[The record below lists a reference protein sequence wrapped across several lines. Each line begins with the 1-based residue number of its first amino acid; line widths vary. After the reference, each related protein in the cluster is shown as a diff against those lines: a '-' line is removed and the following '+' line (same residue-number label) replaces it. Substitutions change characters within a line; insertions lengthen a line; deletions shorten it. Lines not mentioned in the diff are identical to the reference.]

1 MFFFSGLFGDVEQIS
16 HFDSYHPVGS
26 TGEIIFLGA
35 VVEIGEAIVIASF
48 YLEMADFGAQFY
60 TEAGRYTIIELVFHI
75 HVMLFGGKVGIVFP
89 RTALCCSA
97 FAAAVSAAPVTTQGT
112 GVGKHGDVT
121 VAVTFDS
128 GKIKDIK
135 IVKQQENPVLAAKV
149 FTDLKQHVIDTNSV
163 QLDAISGATF
173 SSKGFLDAV
182 ADAAKKAGVTLSK
195 ADKKA
200 IKKAVKALPK
210 ESSYDVVVI
219 GAGGAGFSAAIEAK
233 NAGANVVLL
242 EKMPAVGGN
251 SLISG
256 AEMNAAKNWVQPK
269 LGINDDSPELHAE
282 DTYKGGDMKGDMN
295 VIKVMTHNALDAA
308 KWCRDYLGV
317 RFEDD
322 NLFFFGGHSRKRA
335 LIPVGHTGTEF
346 ITKFQAK
353 ADELGI
359 PVITNMKAEELI
371 KDKSG
376 RVVGVKATM
385 NGASYTFNAKG
396 GVVLATGGF
405 GANPEMVKKYNPK
418 IDERFKTT
426 DAPGTTGEALYMA
439 ERAGAQ
445 LVNMGY
451 IQTYPIC
458 DPISG
463 VIELIADA
471 RFDGAIMLNQE
482 GKRFVEELQRRDVLS
497 EAILKQTG
505 GYCWVL
511 WNDKIGS
518 ISNTV
523 KEHPTE
529 YEAFTKQGIMA
540 TCDDL
545 KCVADFTKIPFD
557 SLKGTVNRVSSMTG
571 KGNDKD
577 FNHRSGLV
585 DMTQGKYYV
594 IKAVPSVHHT
604 MGGVRINEKAQALT
618 AEGKAIPGLWAAG
631 EVTGVTHGTNRLGG
645 NAYTDIIVFGR
656 IAGKAAAEAAK

>member
-1 MFFFSGLFGDVEQIS
+1 MKSTMIKSAVAMVFA
-16 HFDSYHPVGS
+16 VG
-26 TGEIIFLGA
+26 
-35 VVEIGEAIVIASF
+35 
-48 YLEMADFGAQFY
+48 
-60 TEAGRYTIIELVFHI
+60 
-75 HVMLFGGKVGIVFP
+75 
-89 RTALCCSA
+89 
-97 FAAAVSAAPVTTQGT
+97 FAAASMAAPVTAEGT
-112 GVGKHGDVT
+112 GVGKHGDIT
-121 VAVTFDS
+121 VAVTFDA
-128 GKIKDIK
+128 GKIQDIK
-135 IVKQQENPVLAAKV
+135 IVKNAENPILAKKV
-149 FTDLKQHVIDTNSV
+149 FTDLKDQVVALSSTDV
-163 QLDAISGATF
+163 DLVSGATF
-173 SSKGFLDAV
+173 SAKGFIDAV
-182 ADAAKKAGVTLSK
+182 NDAAKKAGVTLAK

-200 IKKAVKALPK
+200 LKKAARELPK
-210 ESSYDVVVI
+210 TSNYDVVVI
-219 GAGGAGFSAAIEAK
+219 GAGGAGFSAAITAK

-256 AEMNAAKNWVQPK
+256 AEMNVAKNWVQPK
-269 LGINDDSPELHAE
+269 LGINDDSPELHAQ
-282 DTYKGGDMKGDMN
+282 DTFKGGDGKGDMK
-295 VIKVMTHNALDAA
+295 VINVMTHEALDAA

-346 ITKFQAK
+346 IAKFQAK

-371 KDKSG
+371 KNKDG

-385 NGASYTFNAKG
+385 DGSEYTFNAKG

-426 DAPGTTGEALYMA
+426 DAPGSTGEALYMA
-439 ERAGAQ
+439 ERAGAE

-458 DPISG
+458 DPLSG
-463 VIELIADA
+463 AIELIADA

-497 EAILKQTG
+497 EAILNQTG
-505 GYCWVL
+505 QYCWVL
-511 WNDKIGS
+511 WNDNIGK

-523 KEHPTE
+523 KAHANE
-529 YEAFTKQGIMA
+529 YEAFTKQGIMT

-545 KCVADFTKIPFD
+545 KCIADFTKIPFD
-557 SLKGTVNRVSSMTG
+557 QLQKTVKRVSDMAG

-577 FNHRSGLV
+577 FNHRAGLM
-585 DMTQGKYYV
+585 DMQQGKYYV
-594 IKAVPSVHHT
+594 IKAVPSTHHT
-604 MGGVRINEKAQALT
+604 MGGVRINEKAEALT
-618 AEGKAIPGLWAAG
+618 AEGKVIPGLWAAG

-656 IAGKAAAEAAK
+656 IAGEAAAKAAK

>member
-1 MFFFSGLFGDVEQIS
+1 
-16 HFDSYHPVGS
+16 
-26 TGEIIFLGA
+26 
-35 VVEIGEAIVIASF
+35 
-48 YLEMADFGAQFY
+48 
-60 TEAGRYTIIELVFHI
+60 
-75 HVMLFGGKVGIVFP
+75 MLF
-89 RTALCCSA
+89 RQTLL
-97 FAAAVSAAPVTTQGT
+97 AAAVGLMSAAAVAAPVTTQGT
-112 GVGKHGDVT
+112 GVGKHGDMT
-121 VAVTFDS
+121 VAVTFDN
-128 GKIKDIK
+128 GRIQAIE
-135 IVKQQENPVLAAKV
+135 IVKEAENPVLAKKV
-149 FTDLKQHVIDTNSV
+149 YTDLKAAVITSNSAD
-163 QLDAISGATF
+163 LDAISGATF

-182 ADAAKKAGVTLSK
+182 KDAAKKAGVTLSK
-195 ADKKA
+195 ADAKA
-200 IKKAVKALPK
+200 IKKVVKNIPAV
-210 ESSYDVVVI
+210 SNYDVVVI

-242 EKMPAVGGN
+242 AKMPAVGGN

-256 AEMNAAKNWVQPK
+256 AEMNAARNWVQPK
-269 LGINDDSPELHAE
+269 LGILDDSAERHAA
-282 DTYKGGDMKGDMN
+282 DTFKGGDKKGDMK
-295 VIKVMTHNALDAA
+295 VINVMTANALDAA

-346 ITKFQAK
+346 IAKFQAK

-359 PVITNMKAEELI
+359 PVITDMKAEELI
-371 KDKSG
+371 KDKTG
-376 RVVGVKATM
+376 RVVGVKATSH
-385 NGASYTFNAKG
+385 GATYTFNAKG

-405 GANPEMVKKYNPK
+405 GANKAMVKKYNPK

-439 ERAGAQ
+439 KRAGAQ

-463 VIELIADA
+463 VIELIADS

-482 GKRFVEELQRRDVLS
+482 GKRFVEELERRDVLS

-505 GYCWVL
+505 NYCWVL
-511 WNDKIGS
+511 WNDNIGK

-540 TCDDL
+540 TCPDL
-545 KCVADFTKIPFD
+545 KCIADFTKMP
-557 SLKGTVNRVSSMTG
+557 LKQLESTVKRVSSMAG

-577 FNHRSGLV
+577 FHHRGGLM
-585 DMTQGKYYV
+585 DMSEGQYYV
-594 IKAVPSVHHT
+594 IKAVPSTHHT

-618 AEGKAIPGLWAAG
+618 AKGQVIPGLWAAG

-656 IAGKAAAEAAK
+656 IAGEAAAFEAAARSAK

>member
-1 MFFFSGLFGDVEQIS
+1 MQFSRALIAGLV
-16 HFDSYHPVGS
+16 
-26 TGEIIFLGA
+26 
-35 VVEIGEAIVIASF
+35 
-48 YLEMADFGAQFY
+48 
-60 TEAGRYTIIELVFHI
+60 
-75 HVMLFGGKVGIVFP
+75 
-89 RTALCCSA
+89 CSA

-557 SLKGTVNRVSSMTG
+557 SLKGAVNRVSSMTG

>member
-1 MFFFSGLFGDVEQIS
+1 MK
-16 HFDSYHPVGS
+16 S
-26 TGEIIFLGA
+26 TMIKSA
-35 VVEIGEAIVIASF
+35 VAMVFA
-48 YLEMADFGAQFY
+48 
-60 TEAGRYTIIELVFHI
+60 AG
-75 HVMLFGGKVGIVFP
+75 
-89 RTALCCSA
+89 
-97 FAAAVSAAPVTTQGT
+97 FAAASMAAPVTAEGT
-112 GVGKHGDVT
+112 GVGKHGDIT
-121 VAVTFDS
+121 VAVTFDA
-128 GKIKDIK
+128 GKIQDIK
-135 IVKQQENPVLAAKV
+135 IVKNAENPILAKKV
-149 FTDLKQHVIDTNSV
+149 FTDLKDQVVALSSTDV
-163 QLDAISGATF
+163 DLISGATF
-173 SSKGFLDAV
+173 SAKGFIDAV
-182 ADAAKKAGVTLSK
+182 NDAAKKAGVTLAK

-200 IKKAVKALPK
+200 LKKAARELPK
-210 ESSYDVVVI
+210 TSNYDVVVI
-219 GAGGAGFSAAIEAK
+219 GAGGAGFSAAITAK

-256 AEMNAAKNWVQPK
+256 AEMNVAKNWVQPK
-269 LGINDDSPELHAE
+269 LGINDDSPELHAQ
-282 DTYKGGDMKGDMN
+282 DTFKGGDGKGDMK
-295 VIKVMTHNALDAA
+295 VINVMTHEALDAA

-346 ITKFQAK
+346 IAKFQAK

-371 KDKSG
+371 KDKDG

-385 NGASYTFNAKG
+385 DGSEYTFNAKG

-463 VIELIADA
+463 AIELIADA

-497 EAILKQTG
+497 EAILNQTG
-505 GYCWVL
+505 QYCWVL
-511 WNDKIGS
+511 WNDNIGK

-523 KEHPTE
+523 KAHANE
-529 YEAFTKQGIMA
+529 YEAFTKQGIMT

-545 KCVADFTKIPFD
+545 KCIADFTKIPFD
-557 SLKGTVNRVSSMTG
+557 QLQKTVKRVSDMAG

-577 FNHRSGLV
+577 FNHRAGLM
-585 DMTQGKYYV
+585 DMQQGKYYV
-594 IKAVPSVHHT
+594 IKAVPSTHHT
-604 MGGVRINEKAQALT
+604 MGGVRINEKAEALT
-618 AEGKAIPGLWAAG
+618 AEGKVIPGLWAAG

-656 IAGKAAAEAAK
+656 IAGEAAAKAAK

>member
-1 MFFFSGLFGDVEQIS
+1 MK
-16 HFDSYHPVGS
+16 S
-26 TGEIIFLGA
+26 TMIKSA
-35 VVEIGEAIVIASF
+35 VAMVFA
-48 YLEMADFGAQFY
+48 
-60 TEAGRYTIIELVFHI
+60 AG
-75 HVMLFGGKVGIVFP
+75 
-89 RTALCCSA
+89 
-97 FAAAVSAAPVTTQGT
+97 FAAASMAAPVTAEGT
-112 GVGKHGDVT
+112 GVGKHGDIT
-121 VAVTFDS
+121 VAVTFDA
-128 GKIKDIK
+128 GKIQDIK
-135 IVKQQENPVLAAKV
+135 IVKNAENPILAKKV
-149 FTDLKQHVIDTNSV
+149 FTDLKDQVVALSSTDV
-163 QLDAISGATF
+163 DLISGATF
-173 SSKGFLDAV
+173 SAKGFIDAV
-182 ADAAKKAGVTLSK
+182 NDAAKKAGVTLAK

-200 IKKAVKALPK
+200 LKKAARKLPK
-210 ESSYDVVVI
+210 TSNYDVVVI
-219 GAGGAGFSAAIEAK
+219 GAGGAGFSAAITAR

-282 DTYKGGDMKGDMN
+282 DTFKGGDGKGDMK
-295 VIKVMTHNALDAA
+295 VINVMTHQALDAA

-346 ITKFQAK
+346 IAKFQAK

-371 KDKSG
+371 KDKDG

-385 NGASYTFNAKG
+385 DGSEYTFNAKG

-463 VIELIADA
+463 AIELIADA

-497 EAILKQTG
+497 EAILNQTG
-505 GYCWVL
+505 RYCWVL
-511 WNDKIGS
+511 WNDNIGK

-523 KEHPTE
+523 KAHANE
-529 YEAFTKQGIMA
+529 YEAFTKQGIMT

-545 KCVADFTKIPFD
+545 KCIADFTKIPFD
-557 SLKGTVNRVSSMTG
+557 QLQKTVKRVSDMAG

-577 FNHRSGLV
+577 FNHRAGLM
-585 DMTQGKYYV
+585 DMQQGKYYV
-594 IKAVPSVHHT
+594 IKAVPSTHHT
-604 MGGVRINEKAQALT
+604 MGGVRINEKAEALT
-618 AEGKAIPGLWAAG
+618 AEGKVIPGLWAAG

-656 IAGKAAAEAAK
+656 IAGEAAAKAAK

>member
-1 MFFFSGLFGDVEQIS
+1 MHFSRALIAGLV
-16 HFDSYHPVGS
+16 
-26 TGEIIFLGA
+26 
-35 VVEIGEAIVIASF
+35 
-48 YLEMADFGAQFY
+48 
-60 TEAGRYTIIELVFHI
+60 
-75 HVMLFGGKVGIVFP
+75 
-89 RTALCCSA
+89 CSV

-359 PVITNMKAEELI
+359 PIITNMKAEELI

>member
-1 MFFFSGLFGDVEQIS
+1 MK
-16 HFDSYHPVGS
+16 S
-26 TGEIIFLGA
+26 TMIKSA
-35 VVEIGEAIVIASF
+35 VAMVFA
-48 YLEMADFGAQFY
+48 
-60 TEAGRYTIIELVFHI
+60 AG
-75 HVMLFGGKVGIVFP
+75 
-89 RTALCCSA
+89 
-97 FAAAVSAAPVTTQGT
+97 FAAASMAAPVTAEGT
-112 GVGKHGDVT
+112 GVGKHGDIT
-121 VAVTFDS
+121 VAVTFDA
-128 GKIKDIK
+128 GKIQDIK
-135 IVKQQENPVLAAKV
+135 IVKNAENPILAKKV
-149 FTDLKQHVIDTNSV
+149 FTDLKDQVVALSSTDV
-163 QLDAISGATF
+163 DLISGATF
-173 SSKGFLDAV
+173 SAKGFIDAV
-182 ADAAKKAGVTLSK
+182 NDAAKKAGVTLAK

-200 IKKAVKALPK
+200 LKKAARELPK
-210 ESSYDVVVI
+210 TSNYDVVVI
-219 GAGGAGFSAAIEAK
+219 GAGGAGFSAAITAR

-256 AEMNAAKNWVQPK
+256 AEMNVAKNWVQPK
-269 LGINDDSPELHAE
+269 LGINDDSPELHAQ
-282 DTYKGGDMKGDMN
+282 DTFKGGDGKGNMK
-295 VIKVMTHNALDAA
+295 VINVMTHEALDAA

-346 ITKFQAK
+346 IAKFQAK

-371 KDKSG
+371 KNKDG

-385 NGASYTFNAKG
+385 DGSEYTFNAKG

-439 ERAGAQ
+439 ERAGAE

-463 VIELIADA
+463 AIELIADA

-497 EAILKQTG
+497 EAILNQTG
-505 GYCWVL
+505 QYCWVL
-511 WNDKIGS
+511 WNDNIGK

-523 KEHPTE
+523 KAHANE
-529 YEAFTKQGIMA
+529 YEAFTKQGVMT

-545 KCVADFTKIPFD
+545 KCIADFTKIPFD
-557 SLKGTVNRVSSMTG
+557 QLQKTVKRVSDMAG

-577 FNHRSGLV
+577 FNHRAGLM
-585 DMTQGKYYV
+585 DMQQGKYYV
-594 IKAVPSVHHT
+594 IKAVPSTHHT
-604 MGGVRINEKAQALT
+604 MGGVRINEKAEALT
-618 AEGKAIPGLWAAG
+618 AEGKVIPGLWAAG

-656 IAGKAAAEAAK
+656 IAGEAAAKAAK

>member
-1 MFFFSGLFGDVEQIS
+1 M
-16 HFDSYHPVGS
+16 
-26 TGEIIFLGA
+26 
-35 VVEIGEAIVIASF
+35 
-48 YLEMADFGAQFY
+48 
-60 TEAGRYTIIELVFHI
+60 
-75 HVMLFGGKVGIVFP
+75 
-89 RTALCCSA
+89 TAE
-97 FAAAVSAAPVTTQGT
+97 GT
-112 GVGKHGDVT
+112 GVGKHGDIT
-121 VAVTFDS
+121 VAVTFDA
-128 GKIKDIK
+128 GKIQDIK
-135 IVKQQENPVLAAKV
+135 IVKNAENPILAKKV
-149 FTDLKQHVIDTNSV
+149 FTDLKDQVVALSSTDV
-163 QLDAISGATF
+163 DLISGATF
-173 SSKGFLDAV
+173 SAKGFIDAV
-182 ADAAKKAGVTLSK
+182 NDAAKKAGVTLAK

-200 IKKAVKALPK
+200 LKKAARELPK
-210 ESSYDVVVI
+210 TSNYDVVVI
-219 GAGGAGFSAAIEAK
+219 GAGGAGFSAAITAR

-256 AEMNAAKNWVQPK
+256 AEMNVAKNWVQPK
-269 LGINDDSPELHAE
+269 LGINDDSPELHAQ
-282 DTYKGGDMKGDMN
+282 DTFKGGDGKGDMK
-295 VIKVMTHNALDAA
+295 VINVMTHEALDAA

-346 ITKFQAK
+346 IAKFQAK

-371 KDKSG
+371 KDKDG

-385 NGASYTFNAKG
+385 DGSEYTFNAKG

-463 VIELIADA
+463 AIELIADA

-497 EAILKQTG
+497 EAILNQTG
-505 GYCWVL
+505 RYCWVL

-523 KEHPTE
+523 KAHANE
-529 YEAFTKQGIMA
+529 YEAFTKQGVMT

-545 KCVADFTKIPFD
+545 KCIADFTKIPFD
-557 SLKGTVNRVSSMTG
+557 QLQKTVKRVSDMAG

-585 DMTQGKYYV
+585 DMQQGKYYV
-594 IKAVPSVHHT
+594 IKAVPSTHHT
-604 MGGVRINEKAQALT
+604 MGGVRINEKAEALT
-618 AEGKAIPGLWAAG
+618 AEGKVIPGLWAAG
-631 EVTGVTHGTNRLGG
+631 EVTGVTHRRPPCKPMRR
-645 NAYTDIIVFGR
+645 APFQR
-656 IAGKAAAEAAK
+656 IRA

>member
-1 MFFFSGLFGDVEQIS
+1 MKSTMIKSAVAMVFA
-16 HFDSYHPVGS
+16 VG
-26 TGEIIFLGA
+26 
-35 VVEIGEAIVIASF
+35 
-48 YLEMADFGAQFY
+48 
-60 TEAGRYTIIELVFHI
+60 
-75 HVMLFGGKVGIVFP
+75 
-89 RTALCCSA
+89 
-97 FAAAVSAAPVTTQGT
+97 FAAASMAAPVTAEGT
-112 GVGKHGDVT
+112 GVGKHGDIT
-121 VAVTFDS
+121 VAVTFDA
-128 GKIKDIK
+128 GKIQDIK
-135 IVKQQENPVLAAKV
+135 IVKNAENPILAKKV
-149 FTDLKQHVIDTNSV
+149 FTDLKDQVVALSSTDV
-163 QLDAISGATF
+163 DLISGATF
-173 SSKGFLDAV
+173 SAKGFIDAV
-182 ADAAKKAGVTLSK
+182 NDAAKKAGVTLAK

-200 IKKAVKALPK
+200 LKKAARELPK
-210 ESSYDVVVI
+210 TSNYDVVVI
-219 GAGGAGFSAAIEAK
+219 GAGGAGFSAAITAR

-256 AEMNAAKNWVQPK
+256 AEMNVAKNWVQPK
-269 LGINDDSPELHAE
+269 LGINDDSPELHAQ
-282 DTYKGGDMKGDMN
+282 DTFKGGDGKGDMK
-295 VIKVMTHNALDAA
+295 VINVMTHEALDAA

-346 ITKFQAK
+346 IAKFQAK

-371 KDKSG
+371 KDKDG

-385 NGASYTFNAKG
+385 DGSEYTFNAKG

-458 DPISG
+458 DPLSG
-463 VIELIADA
+463 AIELIADA

-497 EAILKQTG
+497 EAILNQTG
-505 GYCWVL
+505 RYCWVL

-523 KEHPTE
+523 KAHANE
-529 YEAFTKQGIMA
+529 YEAFTKQGVMT

-545 KCVADFTKIPFD
+545 KCIADFTKIPFD
-557 SLKGTVNRVSSMTG
+557 QLRKTVKRVSDMAG

-585 DMTQGKYYV
+585 DMQQGKYYV
-594 IKAVPSVHHT
+594 IKAVPSTHHT
-604 MGGVRINEKAQALT
+604 MGGVRINEKAEALT
-618 AEGKAIPGLWAAG
+618 AEGKVIPGLWAAG

-656 IAGKAAAEAAK
+656 IAGEAAAKAAK

>member
-1 MFFFSGLFGDVEQIS
+1 MK
-16 HFDSYHPVGS
+16 S
-26 TGEIIFLGA
+26 TMIKSA
-35 VVEIGEAIVIASF
+35 VAMVFA
-48 YLEMADFGAQFY
+48 
-60 TEAGRYTIIELVFHI
+60 AG
-75 HVMLFGGKVGIVFP
+75 
-89 RTALCCSA
+89 
-97 FAAAVSAAPVTTQGT
+97 FAAASMAAPVTAEGT
-112 GVGKHGDVT
+112 GVGKHGDIT
-121 VAVTFDS
+121 VAVTFDA
-128 GKIKDIK
+128 GKIQDIK
-135 IVKQQENPVLAAKV
+135 IVKNAENPILAKKV
-149 FTDLKQHVIDTNSV
+149 FTDLKDQVVALSSTDV
-163 QLDAISGATF
+163 DLVSGATF
-173 SSKGFLDAV
+173 SAKGFIDAV
-182 ADAAKKAGVTLSK
+182 NDAAKKAGVTLAK

-200 IKKAVKALPK
+200 LKKAARELPK
-210 ESSYDVVVI
+210 TSNYDVVVI
-219 GAGGAGFSAAIEAK
+219 GAGGAGFSAAITAR

-256 AEMNAAKNWVQPK
+256 AEMNVAKNWVQPK
-269 LGINDDSPELHAE
+269 LGINDDSPELHAQ
-282 DTYKGGDMKGDMN
+282 DTFKGGDGKGDMK
-295 VIKVMTHNALDAA
+295 VINVMTHQALDAA

-346 ITKFQAK
+346 IAKFQAK

-371 KDKSG
+371 KDKDG

-385 NGASYTFNAKG
+385 DGSEYTFNAKG

-463 VIELIADA
+463 AIELIADA

-497 EAILKQTG
+497 EAILNQTG
-505 GYCWVL
+505 QYCWVL
-511 WNDKIGS
+511 WNDNIGK

-523 KEHPTE
+523 KAHANE
-529 YEAFTKQGIMA
+529 YEAFTKQGIMT

-545 KCVADFTKIPFD
+545 KCIADFTKIPFD
-557 SLKGTVNRVSSMTG
+557 QLQKTVKRVSDMAG

-577 FNHRSGLV
+577 FNHRAGLM
-585 DMTQGKYYV
+585 DMQQGKYYV
-594 IKAVPSVHHT
+594 IKAVPSTHHT
-604 MGGVRINEKAQALT
+604 MGGVRINEKAEALT
-618 AEGKAIPGLWAAG
+618 AEGKVIPGLWAAG

-656 IAGKAAAEAAK
+656 IAGEAAAKAAK

>member
-1 MFFFSGLFGDVEQIS
+1 M
-16 HFDSYHPVGS
+16 
-26 TGEIIFLGA
+26 
-35 VVEIGEAIVIASF
+35 
-48 YLEMADFGAQFY
+48 
-60 TEAGRYTIIELVFHI
+60 
-75 HVMLFGGKVGIVFP
+75 
-89 RTALCCSA
+89 
-97 FAAAVSAAPVTTQGT
+97 AAAVTAEGT

-121 VAVTFDS
+121 VAVTFDG
-128 GKIKDIK
+128 GKITDIK
-135 IVKQQENPVLAAKV
+135 VVKEQENKVLARGV
-149 FTDLKQHVIDTNSV
+149 YTDLKDQVIATNSAD
-163 QLDAISGATF
+163 LDVISGATF

-182 ADAAKKAGVTLSK
+182 KDAAKKAGVTLSK

-200 IKKAVKALPK
+200 IKKVAKDLPK
-210 ESSYDVVVI
+210 NSSYDVVVV

-282 DTYKGGDMKGDMN
+282 DTYKGGDMKGDMK
-295 VIKVMTHNALDAA
+295 VINVMTHNALDAA
-308 KWCRDYLGV
+308 LWCRDYLGV

-359 PVITNMKAEELI
+359 PVITNMKMTDLI
-371 KDKSG
+371 LDKDG
-376 RVVGVKATM
+376 RVSGVKATM
-385 NGASYTFNAKG
+385 NGAEYTFNAKG

-405 GANPEMVKKYNPK
+405 GANKEMVKKYNPK
-418 IDERFKTT
+418 IDERFMTT
-426 DAPGTTGEALYMA
+426 DAPGTTGEALYIA
-439 ERAGAQ
+439 EKAGAE

-463 VIELIADA
+463 VIELIADS
-471 RFDGAIMLNQE
+471 RFHEALAIMLNQE
-482 GKRFVEELQRRDVLS
+482 GKRFVEELDRRDVLS
-497 EAILKQTG
+497 EAILNQTG

-511 WNDKIGS
+511 WNDNIGK

-523 KEHPTE
+523 GTHTTE

-545 KCVADFTKIPFD
+545 KCIADFTKIPFD
-557 SLKGTVNRVSSMTG
+557 QLKKTVDRVTSMAG

-577 FNHRSGLV
+577 FHHRGGLM
-585 DMTQGKYYV
+585 DISQGKYYV
-594 IKAVPSVHHT
+594 IKAVPSTHHT
-604 MGGVRINEKAQALT
+604 MGGIRINEKAQALT
-618 AEGKAIPGLWAAG
+618 KEGKVIPGLWAAG

>member
-1 MFFFSGLFGDVEQIS
+1 MK
-16 HFDSYHPVGS
+16 S
-26 TGEIIFLGA
+26 TMIKSA
-35 VVEIGEAIVIASF
+35 VAMVFA
-48 YLEMADFGAQFY
+48 
-60 TEAGRYTIIELVFHI
+60 AG
-75 HVMLFGGKVGIVFP
+75 
-89 RTALCCSA
+89 
-97 FAAAVSAAPVTTQGT
+97 FAAASMAAPVTAEGT
-112 GVGKHGDVT
+112 GVGKHGDIT
-121 VAVTFDS
+121 VAVTFDA
-128 GKIKDIK
+128 GKIQDIK
-135 IVKQQENPVLAAKV
+135 IVKNAENPILAKKV
-149 FTDLKQHVIDTNSV
+149 FTDLKDQVVALSSTDV
-163 QLDAISGATF
+163 DLVSGATF
-173 SSKGFLDAV
+173 SAKGFIDAV
-182 ADAAKKAGVTLSK
+182 NDAAKKAGVTLAK

-200 IKKAVKALPK
+200 LKKAARELPK
-210 ESSYDVVVI
+210 TSNYDVVVI
-219 GAGGAGFSAAIEAK
+219 GAGGAGFSAAITAR

-269 LGINDDSPELHAE
+269 LGINDDSPELHAQ
-282 DTYKGGDMKGDMN
+282 DTFKGGDGKGDMK
-295 VIKVMTHNALDAA
+295 VINVMTHEALDAA

-346 ITKFQAK
+346 IAKFQAK

-371 KDKSG
+371 KNKDG

-385 NGASYTFNAKG
+385 DGSEYTFNAKG

-458 DPISG
+458 DPLSG
-463 VIELIADA
+463 AIELIADA

-497 EAILKQTG
+497 EAILNQTG
-505 GYCWVL
+505 QYCWVL
-511 WNDKIGS
+511 WNDNIGK

-523 KEHPTE
+523 KAHANE
-529 YEAFTKQGIMA
+529 YEAFTKQGIMT

-545 KCVADFTKIPFD
+545 KCIADFTKIPFD
-557 SLKGTVNRVSSMTG
+557 QLQKTVKRVSDMAG

-577 FNHRSGLV
+577 FNHRAGLM
-585 DMTQGKYYV
+585 DMQQGKYYV
-594 IKAVPSVHHT
+594 IKAVPSTHHT
-604 MGGVRINEKAQALT
+604 MGGVRINEKAEALT
-618 AEGKAIPGLWAAG
+618 AEGKVIPGLWAAG

-656 IAGKAAAEAAK
+656 IAGEAAAKAAK

>member
-1 MFFFSGLFGDVEQIS
+1 MK
-16 HFDSYHPVGS
+16 S
-26 TGEIIFLGA
+26 TMIKSA
-35 VVEIGEAIVIASF
+35 VAMVFA
-48 YLEMADFGAQFY
+48 
-60 TEAGRYTIIELVFHI
+60 AG
-75 HVMLFGGKVGIVFP
+75 
-89 RTALCCSA
+89 
-97 FAAAVSAAPVTTQGT
+97 FAAASMAAPVTAEGT
-112 GVGKHGDVT
+112 GVGKHGDIT
-121 VAVTFDS
+121 VAVTFDA
-128 GKIKDIK
+128 GKIQDIK
-135 IVKQQENPVLAAKV
+135 IVKNAENPILAKKV
-149 FTDLKQHVIDTNSV
+149 FTDLKDQVVALSSTDV
-163 QLDAISGATF
+163 DLISGATF
-173 SSKGFLDAV
+173 SAKGFIDAV
-182 ADAAKKAGVTLSK
+182 NDAAKKAGVTLAK

-200 IKKAVKALPK
+200 LKKAARELPK
-210 ESSYDVVVI
+210 TSNYDVVVI
-219 GAGGAGFSAAIEAK
+219 GAGGAGFSAAITAR

-256 AEMNAAKNWVQPK
+256 AEMNVAKNWVQPK
-269 LGINDDSPELHAE
+269 LGINDDSPELHAQ
-282 DTYKGGDMKGDMN
+282 DTFKGGDGKGDMK
-295 VIKVMTHNALDAA
+295 VINVMTHEALDAA

-346 ITKFQAK
+346 IAKFQAK

-371 KDKSG
+371 KDKDG

-385 NGASYTFNAKG
+385 DGSEYTFNAKG

-463 VIELIADA
+463 AIELIADA

-497 EAILKQTG
+497 EAILNQTG
-505 GYCWVL
+505 QYCWVL
-511 WNDKIGS
+511 WNDNIGK

-523 KEHPTE
+523 KAHANE
-529 YEAFTKQGIMA
+529 YEAFTKQGIMT

-545 KCVADFTKIPFD
+545 KCIADFTKIPFD
-557 SLKGTVNRVSSMTG
+557 QLQKTVKRVSDMAG

-577 FNHRSGLV
+577 FNHRAGLM
-585 DMTQGKYYV
+585 DMQQGKYYV
-594 IKAVPSVHHT
+594 IKAVPSTHHT
-604 MGGVRINEKAQALT
+604 MGGVRINEKAEALT
-618 AEGKAIPGLWAAG
+618 AEGKVIPGLWAAG

-656 IAGKAAAEAAK
+656 IAGEAAAKAAK

>member
-1 MFFFSGLFGDVEQIS
+1 MK
-16 HFDSYHPVGS
+16 S
-26 TGEIIFLGA
+26 TMIKSA
-35 VVEIGEAIVIASF
+35 VAMV
-48 YLEMADFGAQFY
+48 
-60 TEAGRYTIIELVFHI
+60 
-75 HVMLFGGKVGIVFP
+75 
-89 RTALCCSA
+89 
-97 FAAAVSAAPVTTQGT
+97 FAAGFAATSMAAPVTAEGT
-112 GVGKHGDVT
+112 GVGKHGDIT
-121 VAVTFDS
+121 VAVTFDA
-128 GKIKDIK
+128 GKIQDIK
-135 IVKQQENPVLAAKV
+135 IVKNAENPILAKKV
-149 FTDLKQHVIDTNSV
+149 FTDLKDQVVALSSTDV
-163 QLDAISGATF
+163 DLISGATF
-173 SSKGFLDAV
+173 SAKGFIDAV
-182 ADAAKKAGVTLSK
+182 NDAAKKAGVTLAK

-200 IKKAVKALPK
+200 LKKAARELPK
-210 ESSYDVVVI
+210 TSNYDVVVI
-219 GAGGAGFSAAIEAK
+219 GAGGAGFSAAISAK

-256 AEMNAAKNWVQPK
+256 AEMNVAKNWVQPK

-282 DTYKGGDMKGDMN
+282 DTFKGGDGKGDMK
-295 VIKVMTHNALDAA
+295 VINVMTHEALDAA

-346 ITKFQAK
+346 IAKFQAK

-371 KDKSG
+371 KNKDG

-385 NGASYTFNAKG
+385 DGSEYTFNAKG

-426 DAPGTTGEALYMA
+426 DAPGSTGEALYMA
-439 ERAGAQ
+439 ERAGAE

-463 VIELIADA
+463 AIELIADA

-497 EAILKQTG
+497 EAILNQTG
-505 GYCWVL
+505 RYCWVL

-523 KEHPTE
+523 KAHANE
-529 YEAFTKQGIMA
+529 YEAFTKQGVMA

-545 KCVADFTKIPFD
+545 KCIADFTKIPFD
-557 SLKGTVNRVSSMTG
+557 QLQKTVKRVSDMAG

-577 FNHRSGLV
+577 FNHRAGLM
-585 DMTQGKYYV
+585 DMQQGKYYV
-594 IKAVPSVHHT
+594 IKAVPSTHHT
-604 MGGVRINEKAQALT
+604 MGGVRINEKAEALT
-618 AEGKAIPGLWAAG
+618 AEGKVIPGLWAAG

-656 IAGKAAAEAAK
+656 IAGEAAAKAAK

>member
-1 MFFFSGLFGDVEQIS
+1 MK
-16 HFDSYHPVGS
+16 S
-26 TGEIIFLGA
+26 TMIKSA
-35 VVEIGEAIVIASF
+35 VAMVFA
-48 YLEMADFGAQFY
+48 
-60 TEAGRYTIIELVFHI
+60 AG
-75 HVMLFGGKVGIVFP
+75 
-89 RTALCCSA
+89 
-97 FAAAVSAAPVTTQGT
+97 FAAASMAAPVTAEGT
-112 GVGKHGDVT
+112 GVGKHGDIT
-121 VAVTFDS
+121 VAVTFDA
-128 GKIKDIK
+128 GKIQDIK
-135 IVKQQENPVLAAKV
+135 IVKNADNPILAKKV
-149 FTDLKQHVIDTNSV
+149 FTDLKDQVVALSSTDV
-163 QLDAISGATF
+163 DLISGATF
-173 SSKGFLDAV
+173 SAKGFIDAV
-182 ADAAKKAGVTLSK
+182 NDAAKKAGVTLAK

-200 IKKAVKALPK
+200 LKKAARKLPK
-210 ESSYDVVVI
+210 TSNYDVVVI
-219 GAGGAGFSAAIEAK
+219 GAGGAGFSAAITAR

-269 LGINDDSPELHAE
+269 LGINDDSPELHAQ
-282 DTYKGGDMKGDMN
+282 DTFKGGDGKGDMK
-295 VIKVMTHNALDAA
+295 VINVMTHEALDAA

-346 ITKFQAK
+346 IAKFQAK

-371 KDKSG
+371 KNKDG

-385 NGASYTFNAKG
+385 DGSEYTFNAKG

-426 DAPGTTGEALYMA
+426 DAPGSTGEALYMA
-439 ERAGAQ
+439 ERAGAE

-458 DPISG
+458 DPLSG
-463 VIELIADA
+463 AIELIADA

-497 EAILKQTG
+497 EAILNQTG
-505 GYCWVL
+505 QYCWVL

-523 KEHPTE
+523 KAHANE
-529 YEAFTKQGIMA
+529 YEAFTKQGIMT

-545 KCVADFTKIPFD
+545 KCIADFTKIPFD
-557 SLKGTVNRVSSMTG
+557 QLQKTVKRVSDMAG

-585 DMTQGKYYV
+585 DMQQGKYYV
-594 IKAVPSVHHT
+594 IKAVPSTHHT
-604 MGGVRINEKAQALT
+604 MGGVRINEKAEALT
-618 AEGKAIPGLWAAG
+618 AEGKVIPGLWAAG

-656 IAGKAAAEAAK
+656 IAGEAAAKAAK

>member
-1 MFFFSGLFGDVEQIS
+1 MK
-16 HFDSYHPVGS
+16 S
-26 TGEIIFLGA
+26 TMIKSA
-35 VVEIGEAIVIASF
+35 VAMVFA
-48 YLEMADFGAQFY
+48 
-60 TEAGRYTIIELVFHI
+60 AG
-75 HVMLFGGKVGIVFP
+75 
-89 RTALCCSA
+89 
-97 FAAAVSAAPVTTQGT
+97 FAAASMAAPVTAEGT
-112 GVGKHGDVT
+112 GVGKHGDIT
-121 VAVTFDS
+121 VAVTFDA
-128 GKIKDIK
+128 GKIQDIK
-135 IVKQQENPVLAAKV
+135 IVKNAENPILAKKV
-149 FTDLKQHVIDTNSV
+149 FTDLKDQVVALSSTDV
-163 QLDAISGATF
+163 DLISGATF
-173 SSKGFLDAV
+173 SAKGFIDAV
-182 ADAAKKAGVTLSK
+182 NDAAKKAGVTLAK

-200 IKKAVKALPK
+200 LKKAARKLPK
-210 ESSYDVVVI
+210 TSNYDVVVI
-219 GAGGAGFSAAIEAK
+219 GAGGAGFSAAITAR

-256 AEMNAAKNWVQPK
+256 AEMNVAKNWVQPK
-269 LGINDDSPELHAE
+269 LGINDDSPELHAQ
-282 DTYKGGDMKGDMN
+282 DTFKGGDGKGDMK
-295 VIKVMTHNALDAA
+295 VINVMTHEALDAA

-346 ITKFQAK
+346 IAKFQAK

-371 KDKSG
+371 KDKDG

-385 NGASYTFNAKG
+385 DGSEYTFNAKG

-463 VIELIADA
+463 AIELIADA

-497 EAILKQTG
+497 EAILNQTG
-505 GYCWVL
+505 QYCWVL
-511 WNDKIGS
+511 WNDNIGK

-523 KEHPTE
+523 KAHANE
-529 YEAFTKQGIMA
+529 YEAFTKQGIMT

-545 KCVADFTKIPFD
+545 KCIADFTKIPFD
-557 SLKGTVNRVSSMTG
+557 QLQKTVKRVSDMAG

-585 DMTQGKYYV
+585 DMQQGKYYV
-594 IKAVPSVHHT
+594 IKAVPSTHHT
-604 MGGVRINEKAQALT
+604 MGGVRINEKAEALT
-618 AEGKAIPGLWAAG
+618 AEGKVIPGLWAAG

-656 IAGKAAAEAAK
+656 IAGEAAAKAAK

>member
-1 MFFFSGLFGDVEQIS
+1 MK
-16 HFDSYHPVGS
+16 S
-26 TGEIIFLGA
+26 TMIKSA
-35 VVEIGEAIVIASF
+35 VAMVFA
-48 YLEMADFGAQFY
+48 
-60 TEAGRYTIIELVFHI
+60 AG
-75 HVMLFGGKVGIVFP
+75 
-89 RTALCCSA
+89 
-97 FAAAVSAAPVTTQGT
+97 FAAASMAAPVTAEGT
-112 GVGKHGDVT
+112 GVGKHGDIT
-121 VAVTFDS
+121 VAVTFDA
-128 GKIKDIK
+128 GKIQDIK
-135 IVKQQENPVLAAKV
+135 IVKNAENPILAKKV
-149 FTDLKQHVIDTNSV
+149 FTDLKDQVVAFSSTDV
-163 QLDAISGATF
+163 DLVSGATF
-173 SSKGFLDAV
+173 SAKGFIDAV
-182 ADAAKKAGVTLSK
+182 NDAAKKAGVTLAK

-200 IKKAVKALPK
+200 LKKAARELPK
-210 ESSYDVVVI
+210 TSNYDVVVI
-219 GAGGAGFSAAIEAK
+219 GAGGAGFSAAITAR

-256 AEMNAAKNWVQPK
+256 AEMNVAKNWVQPK
-269 LGINDDSPELHAE
+269 LGINDDSPELHAQ
-282 DTYKGGDMKGDMN
+282 DTFKGGDGKGDMK
-295 VIKVMTHNALDAA
+295 VINVMTHEALDAA

-346 ITKFQAK
+346 IAKFQAK

-371 KDKSG
+371 KDKDG

-385 NGASYTFNAKG
+385 DGSEYTFNAKG

-426 DAPGTTGEALYMA
+426 DAPGSTGEALYMA
-439 ERAGAQ
+439 ERAGAE

-458 DPISG
+458 DPLSG
-463 VIELIADA
+463 AIELIADA

-497 EAILKQTG
+497 EAILNQTG
-505 GYCWVL
+505 QYCWVL
-511 WNDKIGS
+511 WNDNIGK

-523 KEHPTE
+523 KAHANE
-529 YEAFTKQGIMA
+529 YEAFTKQGIMT

-545 KCVADFTKIPFD
+545 KCIADFTKIPFD
-557 SLKGTVNRVSSMTG
+557 QLQKTVKRVSDMAG

-577 FNHRSGLV
+577 FNHRAGLM
-585 DMTQGKYYV
+585 DMQQGKYYV
-594 IKAVPSVHHT
+594 IKAVPSTHHT
-604 MGGVRINEKAQALT
+604 MGGVRINEKAEALT
-618 AEGKAIPGLWAAG
+618 AEGKVIPGLWAAG

-656 IAGKAAAEAAK
+656 IAGEAAAKAAK

>member
-1 MFFFSGLFGDVEQIS
+1 MK
-16 HFDSYHPVGS
+16 S
-26 TGEIIFLGA
+26 TMIKSA
-35 VVEIGEAIVIASF
+35 VAMVFA
-48 YLEMADFGAQFY
+48 
-60 TEAGRYTIIELVFHI
+60 AG
-75 HVMLFGGKVGIVFP
+75 
-89 RTALCCSA
+89 
-97 FAAAVSAAPVTTQGT
+97 FAAASMAAPVTAEGT
-112 GVGKHGDVT
+112 GVGKHGDIT
-121 VAVTFDS
+121 VAVTFDA
-128 GKIKDIK
+128 GKIQDIK
-135 IVKQQENPVLAAKV
+135 IVKNAENPILAKKV
-149 FTDLKQHVIDTNSV
+149 FTDLKDQVVALSSTDV
-163 QLDAISGATF
+163 DLISGATF
-173 SSKGFLDAV
+173 SAKGFIDAV
-182 ADAAKKAGVTLSK
+182 NDAAKKAGVTLAK

-200 IKKAVKALPK
+200 LKKAARKLPK
-210 ESSYDVVVI
+210 TSNYDVVVI
-219 GAGGAGFSAAIEAK
+219 GAGGAGFSAAITAR

-269 LGINDDSPELHAE
+269 LGINDDSPELHAQ
-282 DTYKGGDMKGDMN
+282 DTFKGGDGKGDMK
-295 VIKVMTHNALDAA
+295 VINVMTHEALDAA

-346 ITKFQAK
+346 IAKFQAK

-371 KDKSG
+371 KNKDG

-385 NGASYTFNAKG
+385 DGSEYTFNAKG

-463 VIELIADA
+463 AIELIADA

-497 EAILKQTG
+497 EAILNQTG
-505 GYCWVL
+505 RYCWVL

-523 KEHPTE
+523 KAHANE
-529 YEAFTKQGIMA
+529 YEAFTKQGIMT

-545 KCVADFTKIPFD
+545 KCIADFTKIPFD
-557 SLKGTVNRVSSMTG
+557 QLQKTVKRVSDMAG

-577 FNHRSGLV
+577 FNHRAGLM
-585 DMTQGKYYV
+585 DMQQGKYYV
-594 IKAVPSVHHT
+594 IKAVPSTHHT
-604 MGGVRINEKAQALT
+604 MGGVRINEKAEALT
-618 AEGKAIPGLWAAG
+618 AEGKVIPGLWAAG

-656 IAGKAAAEAAK
+656 IAGEAAAKAAK

>member
-1 MFFFSGLFGDVEQIS
+1 MK
-16 HFDSYHPVGS
+16 S
-26 TGEIIFLGA
+26 TMIKSA
-35 VVEIGEAIVIASF
+35 VAMVFA
-48 YLEMADFGAQFY
+48 
-60 TEAGRYTIIELVFHI
+60 AG
-75 HVMLFGGKVGIVFP
+75 
-89 RTALCCSA
+89 
-97 FAAAVSAAPVTTQGT
+97 FAAASMAAPVTAEGT
-112 GVGKHGDVT
+112 GVGKHGDIT
-121 VAVTFDS
+121 VAVTFDA
-128 GKIKDIK
+128 GKIQDIK
-135 IVKQQENPVLAAKV
+135 IVKNAENPILAKKV
-149 FTDLKQHVIDTNSV
+149 FTDLKDQVVALSSTDV
-163 QLDAISGATF
+163 DLISGATF
-173 SSKGFLDAV
+173 SAKGFIDAV
-182 ADAAKKAGVTLSK
+182 NDAAKKAGVTLAK

-200 IKKAVKALPK
+200 LKKAARELPK
-210 ESSYDVVVI
+210 TSNYDVVVI
-219 GAGGAGFSAAIEAK
+219 GAGGAGFSAAITAR

-256 AEMNAAKNWVQPK
+256 AEMNVAKNWVQPK
-269 LGINDDSPELHAE
+269 LGINDDSPELHAQ
-282 DTYKGGDMKGDMN
+282 DTFKGGDGKGDMK
-295 VIKVMTHNALDAA
+295 VINVMTHEALDAA

-346 ITKFQAK
+346 IAKFQAK

-371 KDKSG
+371 KNKDG

-385 NGASYTFNAKG
+385 DGSEYTFNAKG

-463 VIELIADA
+463 AIELIADA

-497 EAILKQTG
+497 EAILNQTG
-505 GYCWVL
+505 RYCWVL

-523 KEHPTE
+523 KAHANE
-529 YEAFTKQGIMA
+529 YEAFTKQGIMT

-545 KCVADFTKIPFD
+545 KCIADFTKIPFD
-557 SLKGTVNRVSSMTG
+557 QLQKTVKRVSDMAG

-585 DMTQGKYYV
+585 DMQQGKYYV
-594 IKAVPSVHHT
+594 IKAVPSTHHT
-604 MGGVRINEKAQALT
+604 MGGVRINEKAEALT
-618 AEGKAIPGLWAAG
+618 AEGKVIPGLWAAG

-656 IAGKAAAEAAK
+656 IAGEAAAKAAK

>member
-1 MFFFSGLFGDVEQIS
+1 MHFSRALIAGLV
-16 HFDSYHPVGS
+16 
-26 TGEIIFLGA
+26 
-35 VVEIGEAIVIASF
+35 
-48 YLEMADFGAQFY
+48 
-60 TEAGRYTIIELVFHI
+60 
-75 HVMLFGGKVGIVFP
+75 
-89 RTALCCSA
+89 CSV

-173 SSKGFLDAV
+173 SSNGFLDAV

-200 IKKAVKALPK
+200 IKKVVKTLPK
-210 ESSYDVVVI
+210 ESTYDVVVI

>member
-1 MFFFSGLFGDVEQIS
+1 M
-16 HFDSYHPVGS
+16 
-26 TGEIIFLGA
+26 
-35 VVEIGEAIVIASF
+35 
-48 YLEMADFGAQFY
+48 QFKKS
-60 TEAGRYTIIELVFHI
+60 L
-75 HVMLFGGKVGIVFP
+75 
-89 RTALCCSA
+89 
-97 FAAAVSAAPVTTQGT
+97 FAATLLALGMTSVWASPVTTEGT
-112 GVGKHGDVT
+112 GIGKHGDIT
-121 VAVTFDS
+121 VAVTFDA
-128 GKIKDIK
+128 GKIQAIK
-135 IVKQQENPVLAAKV
+135 VVKQAENPVLSKEV
-149 FTDLKQHVIDTNSV
+149 FTTLKDRVIATNSTD
-163 QLDAISGATF
+163 LDEISGATF
-173 SSKGFLDAV
+173 SSKGFLEAV
-182 ADAAKKAGVTLSK
+182 TNAAKKAGVTLSK

-200 IKKAVKALPK
+200 IKKVASTLPPT
-210 ESSYDVVVI
+210 STYDVVVI
-219 GAGGAGFSAAIEAK
+219 GAGGAGFSAAITAK

-242 EKMPAVGGN
+242 EKMPTVGGN

-256 AEMNAAKNWVQPK
+256 AEMNVAKNWVQPK
-269 LGINDDSPELHAE
+269 LGINDDSPELHAQ
-282 DTYKGGDMKGDMN
+282 DTFKGGDGKGDMK
-295 VIKVMTHNALDAA
+295 VINVMTHNALDAA

-335 LIPVGHTGTEF
+335 LIPFGHTGTEF
-346 ITKFQAK
+346 ISKFQAK

-359 PVITNMKAEELI
+359 PVIRNMKAEELI

-385 NGASYTFNAKG
+385 DGKNYTFNAKG

-405 GANPEMVKKYNPK
+405 GANSEMVKKYNPK

-439 ERAGAQ
+439 QRAGAE

-463 VIELIADA
+463 VIELIADS

-497 EAILKQTG
+497 EAILAQPGAYT
-505 GYCWVL
+505 WVL
-511 WNDKIGS
+511 WNDKIGA

-545 KCVADFTKIPFD
+545 KCIADFTKMP
-557 SLKGTVNRVSSMTG
+557 LEQLQKTVERVSAMAG

-577 FNHRSGLV
+577 FHHRAGLV
-585 DMTQGKYYV
+585 DMSQGKYYV
-594 IKAVPSVHHT
+594 IKAVPSTHHT
-604 MGGVRINEKAQALT
+604 MGGVRINEHAQVMT
-618 AEGKAIPGLWAAG
+618 ADGKVIPGLWATG

-656 IAGKAAAEAAK
+656 IAGEAAAKAAK

>member
-1 MFFFSGLFGDVEQIS
+1 
-16 HFDSYHPVGS
+16 
-26 TGEIIFLGA
+26 
-35 VVEIGEAIVIASF
+35 
-48 YLEMADFGAQFY
+48 
-60 TEAGRYTIIELVFHI
+60 
-75 HVMLFGGKVGIVFP
+75 MLF
-89 RTALCCSA
+89 RQTLL
-97 FAAAVSAAPVTTQGT
+97 AAAVGLMSAVAVAAPVTTQGT
-112 GVGKHGDVT
+112 GVGKHGDMT
-121 VAVTFDS
+121 VAVTFDN
-128 GKIKDIK
+128 GRIQAIE
-135 IVKQQENPVLAAKV
+135 IVKEAENPVLAKKV
-149 FTDLKQHVIDTNSV
+149 YTDLKAAVITSNSAD
-163 QLDAISGATF
+163 LDAISGATF

-182 ADAAKKAGVTLSK
+182 KDAAKKAGVTLSK
-195 ADKKA
+195 ADVKA
-200 IKKAVKALPK
+200 IKKVVKNIPAV
-210 ESSYDVVVI
+210 SNYDVVVI

-256 AEMNAAKNWVQPK
+256 AEMNAARNWVQPK
-269 LGINDDSPELHAE
+269 LGILDDSAERHAA
-282 DTYKGGDMKGDMN
+282 DTFKGGDKKGDMK
-295 VIKVMTHNALDAA
+295 VINVMTANALDAA

-346 ITKFQAK
+346 IAKFQAK

-359 PVITNMKAEELI
+359 PVITDMKAEELI
-371 KDKSG
+371 KDKTG
-376 RVVGVKATM
+376 RVVGVKATSH
-385 NGASYTFNAKG
+385 GATYTFNAKG

-405 GANPEMVKKYNPK
+405 GANKAMVKKYNPK

-439 ERAGAQ
+439 KRAGAQ

-463 VIELIADA
+463 VIELIADS

-482 GKRFVEELQRRDVLS
+482 GKRFVEELERRDVLS

-505 GYCWVL
+505 NYCWVL
-511 WNDKIGS
+511 WNDNIGK

-540 TCDDL
+540 TCPDL
-545 KCVADFTKIPFD
+545 KCIADFTKMP
-557 SLKGTVNRVSSMTG
+557 LKQLESTVKRVSSMAG

-577 FNHRSGLV
+577 FHHRGGLM
-585 DMTQGKYYV
+585 DMSEGQYYV
-594 IKAVPSVHHT
+594 IKAVPSTHHT

-618 AEGKAIPGLWAAG
+618 AKGQVIPGLWAAG

-656 IAGKAAAEAAK
+656 IAGEAAAFEAAARSAK

>member
-1 MFFFSGLFGDVEQIS
+1 MKSSMIKS
-16 HFDSYHPVGS
+16 
-26 TGEIIFLGA
+26 A
-35 VVEIGEAIVIASF
+35 VAMVFA
-48 YLEMADFGAQFY
+48 
-60 TEAGRYTIIELVFHI
+60 AG
-75 HVMLFGGKVGIVFP
+75 
-89 RTALCCSA
+89 
-97 FAAAVSAAPVTTQGT
+97 FAAASMAAPTTVEGT
-112 GVGKHGDVT
+112 GVGKHGDIT
-121 VAVTFDS
+121 VAVTFDA
-128 GKIKDIK
+128 GKIQNIE
-135 IVKQQENPVLAAKV
+135 IVKNAENPILAKKV
-149 FTDLKQHVIDTNSV
+149 FTELKDEVVALSSTDVDL
-163 QLDAISGATF
+163 ISGATF
-173 SSKGFLDAV
+173 SAKGFIDAV
-182 ADAAKKAGVTLSK
+182 NDAAKKAGVTLAK

-200 IKKAVKALPK
+200 LRKVARELPK
-210 ESSYDVVVI
+210 TSTYDVVVI
-219 GAGGAGFSAAIEAK
+219 GAGGAGFSAAITAK
-233 NAGANVVLL
+233 TAGANVVLL

-256 AEMNAAKNWVQPK
+256 AEMNVAKNWVQPK
-269 LGINDDSPELHAE
+269 LGITDDSPELHAE
-282 DTYKGGDMKGDMN
+282 DTFKGGDGKGDMK
-295 VIKVMTHNALDAA
+295 VINVMTHQALDAA

-317 RFEDD
+317 QFEDD

-346 ITKFQAK
+346 IAKFQAK

-359 PVITNMKAEELI
+359 PVITNMKAEELV

-385 NGASYTFNAKG
+385 DGTEYTFNAKG

-439 ERAGAQ
+439 ERAGAE

-458 DPISG
+458 DPLSG
-463 VIELIADA
+463 AIELIADA

-482 GKRFVEELQRRDVLS
+482 GKRFVEELDRRDVLS
-497 EAILKQTG
+497 EAILNQTG
-505 GYCWVL
+505 QYCWVL
-511 WNDKIGS
+511 WNDNIGK

-523 KEHPTE
+523 GTHANE
-529 YEAFTKQGIMA
+529 YEAFTKQGVMA

-545 KCVADFTKIPFD
+545 KCIADFTKIPYD
-557 SLKGTVNRVSSMTG
+557 QLQKTVKRVSDMAG

-577 FNHRSGLV
+577 FHHRAGLM
-585 DMTQGKYYV
+585 DMQQGKYYV
-594 IKAVPSVHHT
+594 IKAVPSTHHT
-604 MGGVRINEKAQALT
+604 MGGVRINEKAEVLT
-618 AEGKAIPGLWAAG
+618 ADGKVIPGLWAAG

-656 IAGKAAAEAAK
+656 IAGEAAAQAAK

>member
-1 MFFFSGLFGDVEQIS
+1 
-16 HFDSYHPVGS
+16 
-26 TGEIIFLGA
+26 
-35 VVEIGEAIVIASF
+35 
-48 YLEMADFGAQFY
+48 
-60 TEAGRYTIIELVFHI
+60 
-75 HVMLFGGKVGIVFP
+75 MLF
-89 RTALCCSA
+89 RQTLL
-97 FAAAVSAAPVTTQGT
+97 AAAVGLMSAAAVAAPVTTQGT
-112 GVGKHGDVT
+112 GVGKHGDMT
-121 VAVTFDS
+121 VAVTFDN
-128 GKIKDIK
+128 GRIQAIE
-135 IVKQQENPVLAAKV
+135 IVKEAENPVLAKKV
-149 FTDLKQHVIDTNSV
+149 YTDLKAAVIASNSAD
-163 QLDAISGATF
+163 LDAISGATF

-182 ADAAKKAGVTLSK
+182 KDAAKKAGVTLSK
-195 ADKKA
+195 ADAKA
-200 IKKAVKALPK
+200 IKKVVKNIPAV
-210 ESSYDVVVI
+210 SNYDVVVI

-256 AEMNAAKNWVQPK
+256 AEMNAARNWVQPK
-269 LGINDDSPELHAE
+269 LGILDDSAERHAA
-282 DTYKGGDMKGDMN
+282 DTFKGGDKKGDMK
-295 VIKVMTHNALDAA
+295 VINVMTANALDAA

-346 ITKFQAK
+346 IAKFQAK

-359 PVITNMKAEELI
+359 PVITDMKAEELI
-371 KDKSG
+371 KDKTG
-376 RVVGVKATM
+376 RVVGVKATSH
-385 NGASYTFNAKG
+385 GATYTFNAKG

-405 GANPEMVKKYNPK
+405 GANKAMVKKYNPK

-439 ERAGAQ
+439 KRAGAQ

-463 VIELIADA
+463 VIELIADS

-482 GKRFVEELQRRDVLS
+482 GKRFVEELERRDVLS

-505 GYCWVL
+505 NYCWVL
-511 WNDKIGS
+511 WNDNIGK

-529 YEAFTKQGIMA
+529 YKAFTKQGIMA
-540 TCDDL
+540 TCPDL
-545 KCVADFTKIPFD
+545 KCIADFTKMP
-557 SLKGTVNRVSSMTG
+557 LKQLESTVKRVSSMAG

-577 FNHRSGLV
+577 FHHRGGLM
-585 DMTQGKYYV
+585 DMSEGQYYV
-594 IKAVPSVHHT
+594 IKAVPSTHHT

-618 AEGKAIPGLWAAG
+618 AKGQVIPGLWAAG

-656 IAGKAAAEAAK
+656 IAGEAAAFEAAARSAK

>member
-1 MFFFSGLFGDVEQIS
+1 MKSTMIKSAVAMVFA
-16 HFDSYHPVGS
+16 VG
-26 TGEIIFLGA
+26 
-35 VVEIGEAIVIASF
+35 
-48 YLEMADFGAQFY
+48 
-60 TEAGRYTIIELVFHI
+60 
-75 HVMLFGGKVGIVFP
+75 
-89 RTALCCSA
+89 
-97 FAAAVSAAPVTTQGT
+97 FAAASMAAPVTAEGT
-112 GVGKHGDVT
+112 GVGKHGDIT
-121 VAVTFDS
+121 VAVTFDA
-128 GKIKDIK
+128 GKIQDIK
-135 IVKQQENPVLAAKV
+135 IVKNAENPILAKKV
-149 FTDLKQHVIDTNSV
+149 FTYLKDQVVALSSTDVDL
-163 QLDAISGATF
+163 ISGATF
-173 SSKGFLDAV
+173 SAKGFIDAV
-182 ADAAKKAGVTLSK
+182 NDAAKKAGVTLAK

-200 IKKAVKALPK
+200 LKKAARELPK
-210 ESSYDVVVI
+210 TSNYDVVVI
-219 GAGGAGFSAAIEAK
+219 GAGGAGFSAAITAR

-256 AEMNAAKNWVQPK
+256 AEMNVAKNWVQPK
-269 LGINDDSPELHAE
+269 LGINDDSPELHAQ
-282 DTYKGGDMKGDMN
+282 DTFKGGDGKGDMK
-295 VIKVMTHNALDAA
+295 VINVMTHEALDAA

-346 ITKFQAK
+346 IAKFQAK

-371 KDKSG
+371 KNKDG

-385 NGASYTFNAKG
+385 DGSEYTFNAKG

-463 VIELIADA
+463 AIELIADA

-497 EAILKQTG
+497 EAILNQTG
-505 GYCWVL
+505 RYCWVL

-523 KEHPTE
+523 KAHANE
-529 YEAFTKQGIMA
+529 YEAFTKQGIMT

-545 KCVADFTKIPFD
+545 KCIADFTKIPFD
-557 SLKGTVNRVSSMTG
+557 QLRKTVKRVSDMAG

-577 FNHRSGLV
+577 FNHRAGLM
-585 DMTQGKYYV
+585 DMQQGKYYV
-594 IKAVPSVHHT
+594 IKAVPSTHHT
-604 MGGVRINEKAQALT
+604 MGGVRINEKAEALT
-618 AEGKAIPGLWAAG
+618 AEGKVIPGLWAAG

-656 IAGKAAAEAAK
+656 IAGEAAAKAAK

>member
-1 MFFFSGLFGDVEQIS
+1 MK
-16 HFDSYHPVGS
+16 S
-26 TGEIIFLGA
+26 TMIKSA
-35 VVEIGEAIVIASF
+35 VAMVFA
-48 YLEMADFGAQFY
+48 
-60 TEAGRYTIIELVFHI
+60 AG
-75 HVMLFGGKVGIVFP
+75 
-89 RTALCCSA
+89 
-97 FAAAVSAAPVTTQGT
+97 FAAASMAAPVTAEGT
-112 GVGKHGDVT
+112 GVGKHGDIT
-121 VAVTFDS
+121 VAVTFDA
-128 GKIKDIK
+128 GKIQDIK
-135 IVKQQENPVLAAKV
+135 IVKNAENPILAKKV
-149 FTDLKQHVIDTNSV
+149 FTDLKDQVVALSSTDV
-163 QLDAISGATF
+163 DLVSGATF
-173 SSKGFLDAV
+173 SGKGFIDAV
-182 ADAAKKAGVTLSK
+182 NDAAKKAGVTLAK

-200 IKKAVKALPK
+200 LKKAARELPK
-210 ESSYDVVVI
+210 TSNYDVVVI
-219 GAGGAGFSAAIEAK
+219 GAGGAGFSAAITAK

-256 AEMNAAKNWVQPK
+256 AEMNVAKNWVQPK
-269 LGINDDSPELHAE
+269 LGINDDSPELHAQ
-282 DTYKGGDMKGDMN
+282 DTFKGGDGKGDMK
-295 VIKVMTHNALDAA
+295 VINVMTHEALDAA

-346 ITKFQAK
+346 IAKFQAK

-371 KDKSG
+371 KNKDG

-385 NGASYTFNAKG
+385 DGSEYTFNAKG

-463 VIELIADA
+463 AIELIADA

-497 EAILKQTG
+497 EAILNQTG
-505 GYCWVL
+505 RYCWVL

-523 KEHPTE
+523 KAHANE
-529 YEAFTKQGIMA
+529 YEAFTKQGIMT

-545 KCVADFTKIPFD
+545 KCIADFTKIPFD
-557 SLKGTVNRVSSMTG
+557 QLRKTVKRVSDMAG

-577 FNHRSGLV
+577 FNHRAGLM
-585 DMTQGKYYV
+585 DMQQGKYYV
-594 IKAVPSVHHT
+594 IKAVPSTHHT
-604 MGGVRINEKAQALT
+604 MGGVRINEKAEALT
-618 AEGKAIPGLWAAG
+618 AEGKVIPGLWAAG

-656 IAGKAAAEAAK
+656 IAGEAAAKAAK

>member
-1 MFFFSGLFGDVEQIS
+1 MHFSRALIAGLV
-16 HFDSYHPVGS
+16 
-26 TGEIIFLGA
+26 
-35 VVEIGEAIVIASF
+35 
-48 YLEMADFGAQFY
+48 
-60 TEAGRYTIIELVFHI
+60 
-75 HVMLFGGKVGIVFP
+75 
-89 RTALCCSA
+89 CSV

-200 IKKAVKALPK
+200 IKKVVKTLPK
-210 ESSYDVVVI
+210 ESTYDVVVI

-482 GKRFVEELQRRDVLS
+482 GKRFVNELETRDNVSAAELAQ
-497 EAILKQTG
+497 EG
-505 GYCWVL
+505 GYAYTILDQKMMDASSTYNGYFTKGYAVQA
-511 WNDKIGS
+511 DS
-518 ISNTV
+518 
-523 KEHPTE
+523 
-529 YEAFTKQGIMA
+529 YEALAEKLGIDPA
-540 TCDDL
+540 TFAATMETWN
-545 KCVADFTKIPFD
+545 KAVADQKDDAFGRLSFASALDTAPYYAIK
-557 SLKGTVNRVSSMTG
+557 VSPG
-571 KGNDKD
+571 
-577 FNHRSGLV
+577 
-585 DMTQGKYYV
+585 
-594 IKAVPSVHHT
+594 IHHT
-604 MGGVRINEKAQALT
+604 MGGVKINTNAEVLT
-618 AEGKAIPGLWAAG
+618 AEDQVIPGLYAAG
-631 EVTGVTHGTNRLGG
+631 EVTGGVHGANRLGG
-645 NAYTDIIVFGR
+645 NAVADIVVFGR
-656 IAGKAAAEAAK
+656 IAAQNAAAYIAK

>member
-1 MFFFSGLFGDVEQIS
+1 MK
-16 HFDSYHPVGS
+16 S
-26 TGEIIFLGA
+26 TMIKSA
-35 VVEIGEAIVIASF
+35 VAMVFA
-48 YLEMADFGAQFY
+48 
-60 TEAGRYTIIELVFHI
+60 AG
-75 HVMLFGGKVGIVFP
+75 
-89 RTALCCSA
+89 
-97 FAAAVSAAPVTTQGT
+97 FAAASMAAPVTAEGT
-112 GVGKHGDVT
+112 GVGKHGDIT
-121 VAVTFDS
+121 VAVTFDA
-128 GKIKDIK
+128 GKIQDIK
-135 IVKQQENPVLAAKV
+135 IVKNAENPILAKKV
-149 FTDLKQHVIDTNSV
+149 FTDLKDQVVALSSTDV
-163 QLDAISGATF
+163 DLISGATF
-173 SSKGFLDAV
+173 SAKGFIDAV
-182 ADAAKKAGVTLSK
+182 NDAAKKAGVTLAK

-200 IKKAVKALPK
+200 LKKAARELPK
-210 ESSYDVVVI
+210 TSNYDVVVI
-219 GAGGAGFSAAIEAK
+219 GAGGAGFSAAITAK

-256 AEMNAAKNWVQPK
+256 AEMNVAKNWVQPK
-269 LGINDDSPELHAE
+269 LGINDDSPELHAQ
-282 DTYKGGDMKGDMN
+282 DTFKGGDGKGDMK
-295 VIKVMTHNALDAA
+295 VINVMTHEALDAA

-346 ITKFQAK
+346 IAKFQAK

-371 KDKSG
+371 KNKNG

-385 NGASYTFNAKG
+385 DGSEYTFNAKG

-439 ERAGAQ
+439 ERAGAE

-458 DPISG
+458 DPLSG
-463 VIELIADA
+463 AIELIADA

-497 EAILKQTG
+497 EAILNQTG
-505 GYCWVL
+505 RYCWVL

-523 KEHPTE
+523 KAHANE
-529 YEAFTKQGIMA
+529 YEAFTKQGIMT

-545 KCVADFTKIPFD
+545 KCIADFTKIPFD
-557 SLKGTVNRVSSMTG
+557 QLQKTVKRVSDMAG

-577 FNHRSGLV
+577 FNHRAGLM
-585 DMTQGKYYV
+585 DMQQGKYYV
-594 IKAVPSVHHT
+594 IKAVPSTHHT
-604 MGGVRINEKAQALT
+604 MGGVRINEKAEALT
-618 AEGKAIPGLWAAG
+618 AEGKVIPGLWAAG

-656 IAGKAAAEAAK
+656 IAGEAAAKAAK

>member
-1 MFFFSGLFGDVEQIS
+1 MKSTMIKSAVAMVFA
-16 HFDSYHPVGS
+16 VG
-26 TGEIIFLGA
+26 
-35 VVEIGEAIVIASF
+35 
-48 YLEMADFGAQFY
+48 
-60 TEAGRYTIIELVFHI
+60 
-75 HVMLFGGKVGIVFP
+75 
-89 RTALCCSA
+89 
-97 FAAAVSAAPVTTQGT
+97 FAAASMAAPVTAEGT
-112 GVGKHGDVT
+112 GVGKHGDIT
-121 VAVTFDS
+121 VAVTFDA
-128 GKIKDIK
+128 GKIQDIK
-135 IVKQQENPVLAAKV
+135 IVKNAENPILAKKV
-149 FTDLKQHVIDTNSV
+149 FTDLKDQVVALSSTDV
-163 QLDAISGATF
+163 DLISGATF
-173 SSKGFLDAV
+173 SAKGFIDAV
-182 ADAAKKAGVTLSK
+182 NDAAKKAGVTLAK

-200 IKKAVKALPK
+200 LKKAARELPK
-210 ESSYDVVVI
+210 TSNYDVVVI
-219 GAGGAGFSAAIEAK
+219 GAGGAGFSAAITAK

-256 AEMNAAKNWVQPK
+256 AEMNVAKNWVQPK
-269 LGINDDSPELHAE
+269 LGINDDSPELHAQ
-282 DTYKGGDMKGDMN
+282 DTFKGGDGKGDMK
-295 VIKVMTHNALDAA
+295 VINVMTHQALDAA

-346 ITKFQAK
+346 IAKFQAK

-371 KDKSG
+371 KDKDG

-385 NGASYTFNAKG
+385 DGSEYTFNAKG

-426 DAPGTTGEALYMA
+426 DAPGSTGEALYMA
-439 ERAGAQ
+439 ERAGAE

-458 DPISG
+458 DPLSG
-463 VIELIADA
+463 AIELIADA

-497 EAILKQTG
+497 EAILNQTG
-505 GYCWVL
+505 RYCWVL

-523 KEHPTE
+523 KAHANE
-529 YEAFTKQGIMA
+529 YEAFTKQGIMT

-545 KCVADFTKIPFD
+545 KCIADFTKIPFD
-557 SLKGTVNRVSSMTG
+557 QLQKTVKRVSDMAG

-577 FNHRSGLV
+577 FNHRAGLM
-585 DMTQGKYYV
+585 DMQQGKYYV
-594 IKAVPSVHHT
+594 IKAVPSTHHT
-604 MGGVRINEKAQALT
+604 MGGVRINEKAEALT
-618 AEGKAIPGLWAAG
+618 AEGKVIPGLWAAG

-656 IAGKAAAEAAK
+656 IAGEAAAKAAK

>member
-1 MFFFSGLFGDVEQIS
+1 MHFSRALIAGLV
-16 HFDSYHPVGS
+16 
-26 TGEIIFLGA
+26 
-35 VVEIGEAIVIASF
+35 
-48 YLEMADFGAQFY
+48 
-60 TEAGRYTIIELVFHI
+60 
-75 HVMLFGGKVGIVFP
+75 
-89 RTALCCSA
+89 CSA

-371 KDKSG
+371 KDKDG

-385 NGASYTFNAKG
+385 DGSEYTFNAKG

-511 WNDKIGS
+511 WNDNIGK

-523 KEHPTE
+523 KAHANE
-529 YEAFTKQGIMA
+529 YEAFTKQGIMT

-545 KCVADFTKIPFD
+545 KCIADFTKIPFD
-557 SLKGTVNRVSSMTG
+557 QLRKTVKRVSDMAG

-585 DMTQGKYYV
+585 DMQQGKYYV
-594 IKAVPSVHHT
+594 IKAVPSTHHT
-604 MGGVRINEKAQALT
+604 MGGVRINEKAEALT
-618 AEGKAIPGLWAAG
+618 AEGKVIPGLWAAG

-656 IAGKAAAEAAK
+656 IAGEAAAKAAK

>member
-1 MFFFSGLFGDVEQIS
+1 MQFSRALIAGLV
-16 HFDSYHPVGS
+16 
-26 TGEIIFLGA
+26 
-35 VVEIGEAIVIASF
+35 
-48 YLEMADFGAQFY
+48 
-60 TEAGRYTIIELVFHI
+60 
-75 HVMLFGGKVGIVFP
+75 
-89 RTALCCSA
+89 CSA

-545 KCVADFTKIPFD
+545 KCIADFTKIPFD

>member
-1 MFFFSGLFGDVEQIS
+1 MKSTMIKSAVAMVFA
-16 HFDSYHPVGS
+16 VG
-26 TGEIIFLGA
+26 
-35 VVEIGEAIVIASF
+35 
-48 YLEMADFGAQFY
+48 
-60 TEAGRYTIIELVFHI
+60 
-75 HVMLFGGKVGIVFP
+75 
-89 RTALCCSA
+89 
-97 FAAAVSAAPVTTQGT
+97 FAAASMAAPVTAEGT
-112 GVGKHGDVT
+112 GVGKHGDIT
-121 VAVTFDS
+121 VAVTFDA
-128 GKIKDIK
+128 GKIQDIK
-135 IVKQQENPVLAAKV
+135 IVKNAENPILAKKV
-149 FTDLKQHVIDTNSV
+149 FTDLKDQVVALSSTDV
-163 QLDAISGATF
+163 DLISGATF
-173 SSKGFLDAV
+173 SAKGFIDAV
-182 ADAAKKAGVTLSK
+182 NDAAKKAGVTLAK

-200 IKKAVKALPK
+200 LKKAARELPK
-210 ESSYDVVVI
+210 TSNYDVVVI
-219 GAGGAGFSAAIEAK
+219 GAGGAGFSAAITAR

-256 AEMNAAKNWVQPK
+256 AEMNVAKNWVQPK
-269 LGINDDSPELHAE
+269 LGINDDSPELHAQ
-282 DTYKGGDMKGDMN
+282 DTFKGGDGKGDMK
-295 VIKVMTHNALDAA
+295 VINVMTHEALDAA

-346 ITKFQAK
+346 IAKFQAK

-371 KDKSG
+371 KNKDG

-385 NGASYTFNAKG
+385 DGSEYTFNAKG

-463 VIELIADA
+463 AIELIADA

-497 EAILKQTG
+497 EAILNQTG
-505 GYCWVL
+505 QYCWVL
-511 WNDKIGS
+511 WNDNIGK

-523 KEHPTE
+523 KAHANE
-529 YEAFTKQGIMA
+529 YEAFTKQGIMT

-545 KCVADFTKIPFD
+545 KCIADFTKIPFD
-557 SLKGTVNRVSSMTG
+557 QLQKTVKRVSDMAG

-585 DMTQGKYYV
+585 DMQQGKYYV
-594 IKAVPSVHHT
+594 IKAVPSTHHT
-604 MGGVRINEKAQALT
+604 MGGVRINEQAEALT
-618 AEGKAIPGLWAAG
+618 AEGKVIPGLWAAG

-656 IAGKAAAEAAK
+656 IAGEAAAKAAK

>member
-1 MFFFSGLFGDVEQIS
+1 MK
-16 HFDSYHPVGS
+16 S
-26 TGEIIFLGA
+26 TMIKSA
-35 VVEIGEAIVIASF
+35 VAMV
-48 YLEMADFGAQFY
+48 
-60 TEAGRYTIIELVFHI
+60 
-75 HVMLFGGKVGIVFP
+75 
-89 RTALCCSA
+89 
-97 FAAAVSAAPVTTQGT
+97 FAAGFATASMAAPVTAEGT
-112 GVGKHGDVT
+112 GVGKHGDIT
-121 VAVTFDS
+121 VAVTFDA
-128 GKIKDIK
+128 GKIQDIK
-135 IVKQQENPVLAAKV
+135 IVKNAENPILAKKV
-149 FTDLKQHVIDTNSV
+149 FTDLKDQVVALSSTDV
-163 QLDAISGATF
+163 DLISGATF
-173 SSKGFLDAV
+173 SAKGFIDAV
-182 ADAAKKAGVTLSK
+182 NDAAKKAGVTLAK

-200 IKKAVKALPK
+200 LKKAARELPK
-210 ESSYDVVVI
+210 TSNYDVVVI
-219 GAGGAGFSAAIEAK
+219 GAGGAGFSAAITAR

-256 AEMNAAKNWVQPK
+256 AEMNVAKNWVQPK
-269 LGINDDSPELHAE
+269 LGINDDSPELHAQ
-282 DTYKGGDMKGDMN
+282 DTFKGGDGKGDMK
-295 VIKVMTHNALDAA
+295 VINVMTHQALDAA

-346 ITKFQAK
+346 IAKFQAK

-371 KDKSG
+371 KNKDG

-385 NGASYTFNAKG
+385 DGSEYTFNAKG

-458 DPISG
+458 DPLSG
-463 VIELIADA
+463 AIELIADA

-497 EAILKQTG
+497 EAILNQTG
-505 GYCWVL
+505 QYCWVL
-511 WNDKIGS
+511 WNDNIGK

-523 KEHPTE
+523 KAHANE
-529 YEAFTKQGIMA
+529 YEAFTKQGIMT

-545 KCVADFTKIPFD
+545 KCIADFTKIPFD
-557 SLKGTVNRVSSMTG
+557 QLQKTVKRVSDMAG

-577 FNHRSGLV
+577 FNHRAGLM
-585 DMTQGKYYV
+585 DMQQGKYYV
-594 IKAVPSVHHT
+594 IKAVPSTHHT
-604 MGGVRINEKAQALT
+604 MGGVRINEKAEALT
-618 AEGKAIPGLWAAG
+618 AEGKVIPGLWAAG

-656 IAGKAAAEAAK
+656 IAGEAAAKAAK

>member
-1 MFFFSGLFGDVEQIS
+1 MKSTMIKSAVAMVFA
-16 HFDSYHPVGS
+16 VG
-26 TGEIIFLGA
+26 
-35 VVEIGEAIVIASF
+35 
-48 YLEMADFGAQFY
+48 
-60 TEAGRYTIIELVFHI
+60 
-75 HVMLFGGKVGIVFP
+75 
-89 RTALCCSA
+89 
-97 FAAAVSAAPVTTQGT
+97 FAAASMAAPVTAEGT
-112 GVGKHGDVT
+112 GVGKHGDIT
-121 VAVTFDS
+121 VAVTFDA
-128 GKIKDIK
+128 GKIQDIK
-135 IVKQQENPVLAAKV
+135 IVKNAENPILAKKV
-149 FTDLKQHVIDTNSV
+149 FTDLKDQVVALPSTDVDLIP
-163 QLDAISGATF
+163 GATF
-173 SSKGFLDAV
+173 SAKGFIDAV
-182 ADAAKKAGVTLSK
+182 NDAAKKAGVTLAK

-200 IKKAVKALPK
+200 HKKAARELPK
-210 ESSYDVVVI
+210 TSNYDVVVI
-219 GAGGAGFSAAIEAK
+219 GAGGAGFSAAITAR

-256 AEMNAAKNWVQPK
+256 AEMNVAKNWVQPK
-269 LGINDDSPELHAE
+269 LGINDDSPELHAQ
-282 DTYKGGDMKGDMN
+282 DTFKGGDGKGDMK
-295 VIKVMTHNALDAA
+295 VINVMTHQALDAA

-346 ITKFQAK
+346 IAKFQAK

-371 KDKSG
+371 KNKDG

-385 NGASYTFNAKG
+385 DGSEYTFNAKG

-426 DAPGTTGEALYMA
+426 DAPGSTGEALYMA
-439 ERAGAQ
+439 ERAGAE

-463 VIELIADA
+463 AIELIADA

-497 EAILKQTG
+497 EAILNQTG
-505 GYCWVL
+505 RYCWVL

-523 KEHPTE
+523 KAHANE
-529 YEAFTKQGIMA
+529 YEAFTKQGVMT

-545 KCVADFTKIPFD
+545 KCIADFTKIPFD
-557 SLKGTVNRVSSMTG
+557 QLQKTVKRVSDMAG

-585 DMTQGKYYV
+585 DMQQGKYYV
-594 IKAVPSVHHT
+594 IKAVPSTHHT
-604 MGGVRINEKAQALT
+604 MGGVRINEKAEALT
-618 AEGKAIPGLWAAG
+618 AEGKVIPGLWAAG

-656 IAGKAAAEAAK
+656 IAGEAAAKAAK

>member
-1 MFFFSGLFGDVEQIS
+1 MKSTMIKSVVAMVFA
-16 HFDSYHPVGS
+16 VG
-26 TGEIIFLGA
+26 
-35 VVEIGEAIVIASF
+35 
-48 YLEMADFGAQFY
+48 
-60 TEAGRYTIIELVFHI
+60 
-75 HVMLFGGKVGIVFP
+75 
-89 RTALCCSA
+89 
-97 FAAAVSAAPVTTQGT
+97 FAAASMAAPVTAEGT
-112 GVGKHGDVT
+112 GVGKHGDIT
-121 VAVTFDS
+121 VAVTFDA
-128 GKIKDIK
+128 GKIQDIK
-135 IVKQQENPVLAAKV
+135 IVKNAENPILAKKV
-149 FTDLKQHVIDTNSV
+149 FTDLKDQVVALSSTDV
-163 QLDAISGATF
+163 DLISGATF
-173 SSKGFLDAV
+173 SAKGFIDAV
-182 ADAAKKAGVTLSK
+182 NDAAKKAGVTLAK

-200 IKKAVKALPK
+200 LKKAARELPK
-210 ESSYDVVVI
+210 TSNYDVVVI
-219 GAGGAGFSAAIEAK
+219 GAGGAGFSAAITAR

-256 AEMNAAKNWVQPK
+256 AEMNVAKNWVQPK
-269 LGINDDSPELHAE
+269 LGINDDSPELHAQ
-282 DTYKGGDMKGDMN
+282 DTFKGGDGKGDMK
-295 VIKVMTHNALDAA
+295 VINVMTHEALDAA

-346 ITKFQAK
+346 IAKFQAK

-371 KDKSG
+371 KNKDG

-385 NGASYTFNAKG
+385 DGSEYTFNAKG

-463 VIELIADA
+463 AIELIADA

-497 EAILKQTG
+497 EAILNQTG
-505 GYCWVL
+505 RYCWVL

-523 KEHPTE
+523 KAHANE
-529 YEAFTKQGIMA
+529 YEAFTKQGIMT

-545 KCVADFTKIPFD
+545 KCIADFTKIPFD
-557 SLKGTVNRVSSMTG
+557 QLRKTVKRVSDMAG

-585 DMTQGKYYV
+585 DMQQGKYYV
-594 IKAVPSVHHT
+594 IKAVPSTHHT
-604 MGGVRINEKAQALT
+604 MGGVRINEKAEALT
-618 AEGKAIPGLWAAG
+618 AEGKVIPGLWAAG

-656 IAGKAAAEAAK
+656 IAGEAAAKAAK

>member
-1 MFFFSGLFGDVEQIS
+1 MK
-16 HFDSYHPVGS
+16 S
-26 TGEIIFLGA
+26 TMIKSA
-35 VVEIGEAIVIASF
+35 VAMVFA
-48 YLEMADFGAQFY
+48 
-60 TEAGRYTIIELVFHI
+60 AG
-75 HVMLFGGKVGIVFP
+75 
-89 RTALCCSA
+89 
-97 FAAAVSAAPVTTQGT
+97 FAAASMAAPVTAEGT
-112 GVGKHGDVT
+112 GVGKHGDIT
-121 VAVTFDS
+121 VAVTFDA
-128 GKIKDIK
+128 GKIQDIK
-135 IVKQQENPVLAAKV
+135 IVKNAENPILAKKV
-149 FTDLKQHVIDTNSV
+149 FTDLKDQVVALSSTDV
-163 QLDAISGATF
+163 DLISGATF
-173 SSKGFLDAV
+173 SAKGFIDAV
-182 ADAAKKAGVTLSK
+182 NDAAKKAGVTLAK

-200 IKKAVKALPK
+200 LKKAARELPK
-210 ESSYDVVVI
+210 TSNYDVVVI
-219 GAGGAGFSAAIEAK
+219 GAGGAGFSAAITAR

-256 AEMNAAKNWVQPK
+256 AEMNVAKNWVQPK
-269 LGINDDSPELHAE
+269 LGINDDSPELHAQ
-282 DTYKGGDMKGDMN
+282 DTFKGGDGKGDMK
-295 VIKVMTHNALDAA
+295 VINVMTHEALDAA

-346 ITKFQAK
+346 IAKFQAK

-371 KDKSG
+371 KDKDG

-385 NGASYTFNAKG
+385 DGSEYTFNAKG

-426 DAPGTTGEALYMA
+426 DAPGSTGEALYMA

-463 VIELIADA
+463 AIELIADA

-497 EAILKQTG
+497 EAILNQTG
-505 GYCWVL
+505 QYCWVL
-511 WNDKIGS
+511 WNDNIGK

-523 KEHPTE
+523 KAHANE
-529 YEAFTKQGIMA
+529 YEAFTKQGIMT

-545 KCVADFTKIPFD
+545 KCIADFTKIPFD
-557 SLKGTVNRVSSMTG
+557 QLRKTVKRVSDMAG

-585 DMTQGKYYV
+585 DMQQGKYYV
-594 IKAVPSVHHT
+594 IKAVPSTHHT
-604 MGGVRINEKAQALT
+604 MGGVRINEKAEALT
-618 AEGKAIPGLWAAG
+618 AEGKVIPGLWAAG

-656 IAGKAAAEAAK
+656 IAGEAAAKAAK

>member
-1 MFFFSGLFGDVEQIS
+1 MFLKKSL
-16 HFDSYHPVGS
+16 
-26 TGEIIFLGA
+26 
-35 VVEIGEAIVIASF
+35 
-48 YLEMADFGAQFY
+48 
-60 TEAGRYTIIELVFHI
+60 
-75 HVMLFGGKVGIVFP
+75 
-89 RTALCCSA
+89 
-97 FAAAVSAAPVTTQGT
+97 FAATLLALGMTSVWASPVTTEGT
-112 GVGKHGDVT
+112 GIGKHGDIT
-121 VAVTFDS
+121 VAVTFDA
-128 GKIKDIK
+128 GKIQAI
-135 IVKQQENPVLAAKV
+135 IVVKQAENPVLSKEV
-149 FTDLKQHVIDTNSV
+149 FTTLKDRVIATNSTD
-163 QLDAISGATF
+163 LDEISGATF
-173 SSKGFLDAV
+173 SSKGFLEAV
-182 ADAAKKAGVTLSK
+182 TNAAKKAGVTLSK

-200 IKKAVKALPK
+200 IKKVASTLPPT
-210 ESSYDVVVI
+210 STYDVVVI
-219 GAGGAGFSAAIEAK
+219 GAGGAGFSAAITAK

-242 EKMPAVGGN
+242 EKMPTVGGN

-256 AEMNAAKNWVQPK
+256 AEMNVAKNWVQPK
-269 LGINDDSPELHAE
+269 LGINDDSPELHAQ
-282 DTYKGGDMKGDMN
+282 DTFKGGDGKGDMK
-295 VIKVMTHNALDAA
+295 VINVMTHNALDAA

-335 LIPVGHTGTEF
+335 LIPFGHTGTEF
-346 ITKFQAK
+346 ISKFQAK

-359 PVITNMKAEELI
+359 PVIRNMKAEELI

-385 NGASYTFNAKG
+385 DGKSYTFNAKG

-405 GANPEMVKKYNPK
+405 GANSEMVKKYNPK

-439 ERAGAQ
+439 QRAGAE

-463 VIELIADA
+463 VIELIADS

-482 GKRFVEELQRRDVLS
+482 GKRFVEELERRDVLS
-497 EAILKQTG
+497 EAILAQPGAYT
-505 GYCWVL
+505 WVL
-511 WNDKIGS
+511 WNDKIGA

-545 KCVADFTKIPFD
+545 KCIADFTKMP
-557 SLKGTVNRVSSMTG
+557 LEQLQKTVERVSAMAG

-577 FNHRSGLV
+577 FHHRAGLV
-585 DMTQGKYYV
+585 DMSQGKYYV
-594 IKAVPSVHHT
+594 IKAVPSTHHT
-604 MGGVRINEKAQALT
+604 MGGVRINEHAQVMT
-618 AEGKAIPGLWAAG
+618 ADGKVIPGLWAAG

-656 IAGKAAAEAAK
+656 IAGEAAAKAAK

>member
-1 MFFFSGLFGDVEQIS
+1 MK
-16 HFDSYHPVGS
+16 S
-26 TGEIIFLGA
+26 TMIKSA
-35 VVEIGEAIVIASF
+35 VAMVFA
-48 YLEMADFGAQFY
+48 
-60 TEAGRYTIIELVFHI
+60 AG
-75 HVMLFGGKVGIVFP
+75 
-89 RTALCCSA
+89 
-97 FAAAVSAAPVTTQGT
+97 FAAASMAAPVTAEGT
-112 GVGKHGDVT
+112 GVGKHGDIT
-121 VAVTFDS
+121 VAVTFDA
-128 GKIKDIK
+128 GKIQDIK
-135 IVKQQENPVLAAKV
+135 IVKNAENPILAKKV
-149 FTDLKQHVIDTNSV
+149 FTDLKDQVVALSSTDV
-163 QLDAISGATF
+163 DLISGATF
-173 SSKGFLDAV
+173 SAKGFIDAV
-182 ADAAKKAGVTLSK
+182 NDAAKKAGVTLAK

-200 IKKAVKALPK
+200 LKKAARELPK
-210 ESSYDVVVI
+210 TSNYDVVVI
-219 GAGGAGFSAAIEAK
+219 GAGGAGFSAAITAR

-256 AEMNAAKNWVQPK
+256 AEMNVAKNWVQPK
-269 LGINDDSPELHAE
+269 LGINDDSPELHAQ
-282 DTYKGGDMKGDMN
+282 DTFKGGDGKGDMK
-295 VIKVMTHNALDAA
+295 VINVMTHEALDAA

-346 ITKFQAK
+346 IAKFQAK

-371 KDKSG
+371 KNKNG

-385 NGASYTFNAKG
+385 DGSEYTFNAKG

-426 DAPGTTGEALYMA
+426 DAPGSTGEALYMA
-439 ERAGAQ
+439 ERAGAE

-458 DPISG
+458 DPLSG
-463 VIELIADA
+463 AIELIADA

-497 EAILKQTG
+497 EAILNQTG
-505 GYCWVL
+505 RYCWVL

-523 KEHPTE
+523 KAHANE
-529 YEAFTKQGIMA
+529 YEAFTKQGIMT

-545 KCVADFTKIPFD
+545 KCIADFTKIPFD
-557 SLKGTVNRVSSMTG
+557 QLQKTVKRVSDMAG

-577 FNHRSGLV
+577 FNHRAGLM
-585 DMTQGKYYV
+585 DMQQGKYYV
-594 IKAVPSVHHT
+594 IKAVPSTHHT
-604 MGGVRINEKAQALT
+604 MGGVRINEKAEALT
-618 AEGKAIPGLWAAG
+618 AEGKVIPGLWAAG

-656 IAGKAAAEAAK
+656 IAGEAAAKAAK